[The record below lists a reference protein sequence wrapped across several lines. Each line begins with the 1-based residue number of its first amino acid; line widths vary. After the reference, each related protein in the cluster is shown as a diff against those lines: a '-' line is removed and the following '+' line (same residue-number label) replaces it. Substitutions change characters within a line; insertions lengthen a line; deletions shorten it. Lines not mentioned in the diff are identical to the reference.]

1 MMADEDDYL
10 SDKFLASLEAQ
21 SKSSTFKTYAQ
32 RRKDA
37 QKQSEIRNL
46 AGRSKSRKE
55 IEQEA
60 LEMLKEGMSTSL
72 FEREK
77 LAAAEGGAGQS
88 KAMKMMRKMGY
99 QPGQALGRTEENS
112 DATDSQTEALPARRV
127 APIAINLWEGASN
140 YNPVERT
147 DHIISR

>member
-1 MMADEDDYL
+1 MADEDDYL

-37 QKQSEIRNL
+37 QKQSEMRNL

-60 LEMLKEGMSTSL
+60 LETLKEGMSTSL

-77 LAAAEGGAGQS
+77 LAAAEGGAGQIS
-88 KAMKMMRKMGY
+88 KAMAIMGRMGY
-99 QPGQALGRTEENS
+99 KPGQALGRTEENS